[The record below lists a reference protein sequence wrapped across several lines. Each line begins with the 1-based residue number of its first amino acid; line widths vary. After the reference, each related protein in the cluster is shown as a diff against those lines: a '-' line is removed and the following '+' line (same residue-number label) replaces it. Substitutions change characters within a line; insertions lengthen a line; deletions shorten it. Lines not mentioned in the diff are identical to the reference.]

1 MLWLLLLDVIGLI
14 CIYFLLRQK
23 LRRDIGVENQ
33 IDRIRTH
40 FNDLTVDM
48 NGATSR
54 NIELLENRIKEAK
67 KLIRRLDA
75 AIDEARKTGTEAP
88 KVSNSAEPIREIREI
103 REEEVEEDAAVRP
116 PISEVERETIL
127 KWAQK
132 GMSSEEI
139 AELSGRQLQEVELI
153 VSFSKAEN
161 SKT

>member
-1 MLWLLLLDVIGLI
+1 MLWLLFLDVIGLI

-88 KVSNSAEPIREIREI
+88 KVPNSAEPI

>member
-75 AIDEARKTGTEAP
+75 AIDEARKTDTEAP
-88 KVSNSAEPIREIREI
+88 KVPNSAEPIREI

-153 VSFSKAEN
+153 VSFSKAAEN

>member
-88 KVSNSAEPIREIREI
+88 KVSNSAEPIRE
-103 REEEVEEDAAVRP
+103 EEVEEDAAVRP

-153 VSFSKAEN
+153 VSFSKAAEN